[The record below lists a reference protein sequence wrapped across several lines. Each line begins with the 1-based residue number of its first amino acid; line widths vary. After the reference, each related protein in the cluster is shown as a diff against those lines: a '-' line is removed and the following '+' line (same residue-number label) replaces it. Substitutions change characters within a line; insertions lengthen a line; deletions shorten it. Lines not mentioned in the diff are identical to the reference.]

1 MPSRT
6 PHLLRAILVT
16 TSGDE
21 QARSIARILVG
32 ERLAAC
38 VNIIGPIRS
47 VYRWREAVEDEPEYL
62 LLIKTR
68 ATLYN
73 KVERR
78 VLELHTYEVP
88 EVLALKIDRGSPTY
102 VKWLLESTGQGIP
115 SETKSRKAGTGR
127 TKTRNSSKSK

>member
-6 PHLLRAILVT
+6 PHLLRAILVS

-47 VYRWREAVEDEPEYL
+47 VYRWRDAVEDEPEYL
-62 LLIKTR
+62 LVIKTR

-88 EVLALKIDRGSPTY
+88 EVLALKIDRGSPPY
-102 VKWLLESTGQGIP
+102 VKWLLESTGHGMFADA
-115 SETKSRKAGTGR
+115 KSRTASAR
-127 TKTRNSSKSK
+127 RNKVGGSSKSK